1 MGDADST
8 LLSNAAEDDSN
19 LKSGID
25 EGFEVVTLE
34 SDYQV
39 VNVFKFY
46 INILINYIHPCGHLC
61 N

>member
-46 INILINYIHPCGHLC
+46 INILIAFFKNMTWSPM
-61 N
+61 

>member
-39 VNVFKFY
+39 ANVFNFT
-46 INILINYIHPCGHLC
+46 
-61 N
+61 

>member
-19 LKSGID
+19 SKSGVD

-39 VNVFKFY
+39 ANFLNFT
-46 INILINYIHPCGHLC
+46 
-61 N
+61 